1 MVKRVW
7 FDVEIGTNPDVATAL
22 LFALKHPGIEVLGIS
37 ISGSERSIEQRMD
50 EAKSLLEYADQ
61 LHLPLYKS
69 SELNGDVIN
78 SINPDHTI
86 VSGALYDISRLILD
100 ETNFGQIN
108 IFAGMFSQVNY
119 RGTTVSIGET
129 IAKDIDSARVIFS
142 QSKDLVISSFD
153 ATNTLFLDS
162 GTQSKLEKSNKF
174 LKARFEGYGEYLETK
189 YEDKNTQMIMHSLL
203 PVCDI
208 LKLPGITR
216 ETIEFYIQPDGS
228 LFPTYELIDVLE
240 PIREYIHPSDIEKMP
255 MPKVK
260 QEVIR
265 SIVPKIIFE
274 ELLNTLT

>member
-1 MVKRVW
+1 MIKRVW

-50 EAKSLLEYADQ
+50 
-61 LHLPLYKS
+61 
-69 SELNGDVIN
+69 ELNGDVIN

-153 ATNTLFLDS
+153 ATNTLSLDS

-216 ETIEFYIQPDGS
+216 ETIEFYI
-228 LFPTYELIDVLE
+228 
-240 PIREYIHPSDIEKMP
+240 HPSDIEKMP